1 MRNLLVTF
9 CFNCLLFF
17 CISGYQGVILFC
29 PAGRKTTLEIQIKY
43 TLKLLEY
50 FDDLIARY
58 DIWDVAWTEEDS
70 TYIKTLSQLHPKIR
84 VLYTPYVGGG
94 KRGGETASKQ
104 FAFIYSTYYRHE
116 IYKDYIFVKLDDDIV
131 FIDIAM
137 FPFFI
142 QHRVQSDA
150 FLFSANIINC
160 IGDTPPEYFVDI
172 HQDFLMNF
180 GAILSNHRLNKT
192 ITPHDREF
200 VLSINFVSF
209 LGKDLE
215 KINLE
220 FSDGTGAMDEFRL
233 YHKIPDYYDLQNEI
247 DGSFTAVHYSYGQ
260 APQIYYGHFYHSFLP
275 YYHQLHEEFI
285 KSNDDQII
293 SLRSVYKQMV
303 SEILAVNS
311 SYTTNTL

>member
-1 MRNLLVTF
+1 V
-9 CFNCLLFF
+9 
-17 CISGYQGVILFC
+17 FC
-29 PAGRKTTLEIQIKY
+29 PAGRKATLEMQIKY

-70 TYIKTLSQLHPKIR
+70 NYIKTLSQLHPKIR

-94 KRGGETASKQ
+94 NRGGQIASKQ

-116 IYKDYIFVKLDDDIV
+116 IYNDYIFVKLDDDIV
-131 FIDIAM
+131 FIDVIM

-160 IGDTPPEYFVDI
+160 IGNTPPEYFVDLHRNFI
-172 HQDFLMNF
+172 MNF
-180 GAILSNHRLNKT
+180 GTIVSNHRLNKT
-192 ITPHDREF
+192 IIPHDREF

-220 FSDGTGAMDEFRL
+220 FSDGNGAVDEFRL
-233 YHKIPDYYDLQNEI
+233 YNKIPDYYDLQSEI
-247 DGSFTAVHYSYGQ
+247 DGSFTVVHYSYGP

-275 YYHQLHEEFI
+275 YYHQIYEEFI
-285 KSNDDQII
+285 TSNDDQII
-293 SLRSVYKQMV
+293 SLQSVYKQTIF
-303 SEILAVNS
+303 EILAFNS
-311 SYTTNTL
+311 SNYTEHL